1 MPTTI
6 TPGRKIMGRLA
17 QGDDL
22 LTALEAICRAHGITL
37 GEVQAIGAVSQAR
50 VGYYHQ
56 GEQKY
61 QFIELAQ
68 PLELLALTGN
78 VSLKDGQPF
87 VHAHVTLGDKDGNAL
102 GGHLAQG
109 TVVFACEFTLQE
121 YRAAQPFERHLDE
134 ATALFLWP
142 GK

>member
-6 TPGRKIMGRLA
+6 TSGRKIMGRLA
-17 QGDDL
+17 KGDDL
-22 LTALEAICRAHGITL
+22 LAALEAICRAHDITL

-50 VGYYHQ
+50 LGYYHQ
-56 GEQKY
+56 GQQKY
-61 QFIELAQ
+61 QFLELAQ
-68 PLELLALTGN
+68 PLELLALIGN

-102 GGHLAQG
+102 GGHLAPG